1 MSKKTTR
8 CTAVFEFNGKPPAI
22 SLRDAWKGWEIVS
35 IYVYDLGLEVRRL
48 RSALEKIAEGKHY
61 THTDAMEFAADTLEQ
76 QP

>member
-22 SLRDAWKGWEIVS
+22 SLRDAWKGGEIVS

-48 RSALEKIAEGKHY
+48 RSALQKISDGQHY